1 MTIVNEARGAL
12 QNSASAVL
20 STVRRR
26 QKASRRLM
34 PINTRRL
41 SKQMKQQVKQ
51 LNRRFMARRT
61 RRVSALP
68 IVLAVSGAVVGTA
81 TAIVVRRYLA
91 TRATTPEASAVPE
104 EAVLVG

>member
-1 MTIVNEARGAL
+1 MTIVNEAKSAL
-12 QNSASAVL
+12 QNGTSAVL

-26 QKASRRLM
+26 QKLSRRLL
-34 PINTRRL
+34 PINTRKL
-41 SKQMKQQVKQ
+41 AKQVKQ
-51 LNRRFMARRT
+51 LNRRFVMRRP

-81 TAIVVRRYLA
+81 TALVVRRYLA
-91 TRATTPEASAVPE
+91 TRAATNEESAVPE